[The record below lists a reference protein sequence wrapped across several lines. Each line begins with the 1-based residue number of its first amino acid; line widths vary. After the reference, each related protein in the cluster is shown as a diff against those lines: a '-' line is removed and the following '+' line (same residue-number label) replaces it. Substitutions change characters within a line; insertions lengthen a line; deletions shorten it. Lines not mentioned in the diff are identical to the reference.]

1 MYPDKFRGSRRSWG
15 AGRQLLSPR
24 QKVWEEMPDLL
35 ESSPLRHYQL
45 SALSASAPCPWSRSV
60 FDLEWGVL
68 SVCFLNDHRRLSKSD
83 AFCPC
88 PPLSLLHVTSLPAFP
103 LESSWRQPAQIN
115 TYRGPSMNPSPSKLL
130 AILLS

>member
-1 MYPDKFRGSRRSWG
+1 MYPDKCRGSRRSWG

-45 SALSASAPCPWSRSV
+45 SALSASAPCPGSRSV

-88 PPLSLLHVTSLPAFP
+88 PPLSLTCHKSSCFPSGVLMETTSSDKHLPWTKH
-103 LESSWRQPAQIN
+103 ESKPC
-115 TYRGPSMNPSPSKLL
+115 
-130 AILLS
+130 